1 MEEVRE
7 TFRDG
12 SSAQYQRRR
21 RLRRRSLLRDRFVT
35 DRRVGGRQDH
45 LERVELRPVARL
57 YQRHRGGGEVCR
69 GEERRQLHDQEPSRR
84 GDIDGEGE
92 PGRSAERRVGK
103 GGGSTGRS
111 WWSAEHLK

>member
-69 GEERRQLHDQEPSRR
+69 GEERQT
-84 GDIDGEGE
+84 G
-92 PGRSAERRVGK
+92 ERRVGRE
-103 GGGSTGRS
+103 GGRTGRS
-111 WWSAEHLK
+111 RWSPVHEKQN